1 MSKERCPVCSMDE
14 GALYVCIY
22 SLYIH
27 TIIMFIN
34 EEVEEISFEQK
45 MVIVNEELAHNKIIN
60 FTNTGS
66 TENYLEKNN
75 YEFIT
80 EIQEEEP

>member
-1 MSKERCPVCSMDE
+1 
-14 GALYVCIY
+14 
-22 SLYIH
+22 
-27 TIIMFIN
+27 
-34 EEVEEISFEQK
+34 